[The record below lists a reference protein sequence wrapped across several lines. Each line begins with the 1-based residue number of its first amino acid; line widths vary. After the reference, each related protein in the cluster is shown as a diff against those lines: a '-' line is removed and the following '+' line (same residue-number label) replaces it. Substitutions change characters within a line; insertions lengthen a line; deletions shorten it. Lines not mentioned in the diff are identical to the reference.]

1 MTAVPAPATTA
12 ERLTPGARRALF
24 AATLGT
30 LIEWYDYALYGAAAG
45 LVIGPLF
52 FAGSTTGA
60 SLAAFATFAVGFVA
74 RPLGGVVIGHIG
86 DRYGRR
92 PAMLLTVLLMGVA
105 TVGIGLLPTTAA
117 IGAAA
122 PLLLVVFRLL
132 QGLGA
137 GAELAGAMTLVAEF
151 SPARRRGFFTAV
163 VLATPPAGIALATM
177 AFLGASSAGDA
188 VLLDW
193 AWRVPFLASAAL
205 FFVALFIRA
214 RLEETPEYRTASE
227 HAAAQRKRRLPVAEL
242 LRKNPGSVA
251 IGFFSITGHNA
262 LNYIMAVFA
271 LGLMTSPA
279 VGVSRPDALLAVT
292 IGSLAGIVATPA
304 GGWAADRFGAGRI
317 LALGS
322 AAGALFAFPLFAA
335 LTSGSVA
342 AATLA
347 IAVGY
352 GVVIAMTS
360 GAQGAFLTNLF
371 PAERRLSG
379 VGLARELN
387 GAIVAGLSPLAAAAL
402 IQAAGGATWAAALF
416 LAACCASSLLAV
428 ALAGGRGNNAPSAH
442 HEGGPA
448 DAGAAAT
455 DAAADTGAADR

>member
-1 MTAVPAPATTA
+1 MTSNTAVASSPA
-12 ERLTPGARRALF
+12 RLTPGARRALF

-52 FAGSTTGA
+52 FAGSGSEA

-74 RPLGGVVIGHIG
+74 RPLGGVLIGHLG
-86 DRYGRR
+86 DRHGRR
-92 PAMLLTVLLMGVA
+92 PAMLLTILLMGAA
-105 TVGIGLLPTTAA
+105 TVGIGLLPTAAA

-122 PLLLVVFRLL
+122 PLLLIAFRLL

-151 SPARRRGFFTAV
+151 APAKRRGFFTAI
-163 VLATPPAGIALATM
+163 VLATPPAGIALATV
-177 AFLGASSAGDA
+177 AFLWASSAGDA
-188 VLLDW
+188 ALLDW
-193 AWRVPFLASAAL
+193 AWRIPFLASAVL

-214 RLEETPEYRTASE
+214 KLEETPEYRQASE
-227 HAAAQRKRRLPVAEL
+227 HADEARKRKLPVMEL
-242 LRKNPGSVA
+242 MRKDPVA
-251 IGFFSITGHNA
+251 VLIGFFSITGHNA

-271 LGLMTSPA
+271 IGLMASPA
-279 VGVSRPDALLAVT
+279 VGMSRPEALLAVT
-292 IGSLAGIVATPA
+292 VGSLAGVVATPA
-304 GGWAADRFGAGRI
+304 GGWLADRLGAGRV
-317 LALGS
+317 LAIGS

-342 AATLA
+342 VATA
-347 IAVGY
+347 TIAVGY

-371 PAERRLSG
+371 PPERRFSG

-387 GAIVAGLSPLAAAAL
+387 GAIVAGLSPLIAGALIAAA
-402 IQAAGGATWAAALF
+402 QGSTWSAALF
-416 LAACCASSLLAV
+416 LAACCASSVIAVLLAR
-428 ALAGGRGNNAPSAH
+428 GRGTT
-442 HEGGPA
+442 
-448 DAGAAAT
+448 AA
-455 DAAADTGAADR
+455 